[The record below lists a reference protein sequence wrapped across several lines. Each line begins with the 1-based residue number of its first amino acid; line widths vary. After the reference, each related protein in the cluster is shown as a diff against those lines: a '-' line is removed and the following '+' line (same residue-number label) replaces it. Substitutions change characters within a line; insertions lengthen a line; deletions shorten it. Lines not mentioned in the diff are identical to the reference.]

1 VIRKQELGT
10 KRSKAVTLDWDN
22 ISIVEARDRF
32 HKFVTSTRPI
42 HASLWLS
49 ACKGF
54 HVRAEYEEDVDN
66 WRLRRVWRDDPHRL
80 VYEILRIGHDVD
92 HEFLWE
98 GKLIPYSPDGSKLV
112 RFDSE
117 LLENWSDDI

>member
-1 VIRKQELGT
+1 VIGKQESGT

-22 ISIVEARDRF
+22 ISIVEARERF

-54 HVRAEYEEDVDN
+54 HVKAEYDREVDN
-66 WRLRRVWRDDPHRL
+66 WKIRQSWKDDPNRL
-80 VYEILRIGHDVD
+80 LYEIMRIGHQPDK
-92 HEFLWE
+92 EFLWD
-98 GKLIPYSPDGSKLV
+98 GKLIPYSQDRSKLV